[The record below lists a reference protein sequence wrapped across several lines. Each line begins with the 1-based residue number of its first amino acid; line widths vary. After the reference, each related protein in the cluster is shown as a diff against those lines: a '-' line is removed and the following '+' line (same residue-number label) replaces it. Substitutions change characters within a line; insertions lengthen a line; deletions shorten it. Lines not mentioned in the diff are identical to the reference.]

1 MSKQINE
8 QTQLLVASVSC
19 ESENKEESTKIELR
33 SGEVQ
38 ELMRRPPAAILRSG
52 ITVIFFFVV
61 LFFTASFF
69 IVYPDNVIKT
79 AKLYPSMDIDYVNS
93 SIDGRL
99 LWVIDSMNTAVTQ
112 GDTLAKMLCFPTDT
126 VYVISPIDG
135 HAFKVDVLEPNMDI
149 KAGQHLFCIS
159 KTDNVGQTHKVCG
172 AIYLPAD
179 SASMLRLGQLLEI
192 SFHGRT
198 FPFVISE
205 FGKIFNEEGE
215 YPIMISFIDSLNCIN
230 NVEPVTCSAK
240 IQMSNQTIF
249 EKFFAMRMNIFD
261 KYKINK

>member
-1 MSKQINE
+1 MSKQENE
-8 QTQLLVASVSC
+8 QMQFVVASVSGKSKKN
-19 ESENKEESTKIELR
+19 EDSTKIELR

-38 ELMRRPPAAILRSG
+38 ELMNRPPAAILRSG

-61 LFFTASFF
+61 LFFAASFF
-69 IVYPDNVIKT
+69 IVYPDKMTTTV
-79 AKLYPSMDIDYVNS
+79 KLYPSMDIDYVNS

-99 LWVIDSMNTAVTQ
+99 LWVIDSMNIAVAQ
-112 GDTLAKMLCFPTDT
+112 GDTLAKILCFPTDT
-126 VYVISPIDG
+126 VYVISTVDG
-135 HAFKVDVLEPNMDI
+135 YAFKVDVLVPNMDI

-179 SASMLRLGQLLEI
+179 SASILRIGQLLEI

-198 FPFVISE
+198 YPFVISE
-205 FGKIFNEEGE
+205 FGEIVNEDGD
-215 YPIMISFIDSLNCIN
+215 YPIMISFIDSLNRIN

-240 IQMSNQTIF
+240 ILMSNQTIF
-249 EKFFAMRMNIFD
+249 EKFFAKRMNIFD